1 MYQSNRR
8 WLLPLLLLIGPC
20 APISLAQQPQLW
32 SPDNGDGTYKNPIIF
47 ADYSDP
53 DVIRVG
59 NDFYL
64 TASSFSC
71 FPGLPIL
78 HSMDLVNWTII
89 GHAINKYP
97 VERFNTP
104 VHGCGVWA
112 PAIRFHDGQFYIFFG
127 DPDNGIFMAKTTNPT
142 GPWNPLVR
150 VKDSKGWIDTC
161 PFWDDDGQAYLV
173 HSHKGAGPL
182 LIARMSTDGTHL
194 LEDDGTQVY
203 MAKGAEGP
211 KLYKRH
217 GYYYVSFPEG
227 GVATGGQIVIRSKN
241 IFGPYERHQVLPNG
255 SPHQGGMVE
264 LDNGQAWFISF
275 KSVGYLGRITYLNP
289 VTWGNDDWPVFGDN
303 GKSVDIWKKP
313 DVGAVFPIQRPQ
325 TSDEFD
331 SAVLNPIW
339 QWNHN
344 PVNDHWSLT
353 EHPGYLRLTALPA
366 DSLAVAR
373 NTLTDKLI
381 DSTGVIDVK
390 LDITHMADG
399 QRAGFAFVSGNNFG
413 PVGVIQDNGVRR
425 VFWNGDNGKGSV
437 VPGSEI
443 WLLGVNTDDKGGLW
457 YSLDGKNFVDTG
469 AVFTMKFIF
478 WKGGR
483 IGLFSYGPHAGS
495 ADFDFVHY
503 RYGEGTVQ

>member
-1 MYQSNRR
+1 VATNSFAQTTP
-8 WLLPLLLLIGPC
+8 LP
-20 APISLAQQPQLW
+20 W
-32 SPDNGDGTYKNPIIF
+32 GDQANGTYKNPILKS
-47 ADYSDP
+47 DYSDP
-53 DVIRVG
+53 DIIRVG
-59 NDFYL
+59 PDFYMV
-64 TASSFSC
+64 ASDFC
-71 FPGLPIL
+71 YVGMQVL
-78 HSMDLVNWTII
+78 HSNDLVNWTVL
-89 GHAINKYP
+89 GQVFNKLTMDPKYDAMKGYG
-97 VERFNTP
+97 EGT
-104 VHGCGVWA
+104 WA
-112 PAIRFHDGQFYIFFG
+112 PSIRFHNGEFYIYVCTPHDG
-127 DPDNGIFMAKTTNPT
+127 LFMWHAKNPA
-142 GPWNPLVR
+142 GPWSDTVT
-150 VKDSKGWIDTC
+150 VKKVDGWEDPC

-194 LEDDGTQVY
+194 LDDDGTQVY

-275 KSVGYLGRITYLNP
+275 KSAGYLGRITYLNP

-443 WLLGVNTDDKGGLW
+443 WLRGVNTDDKGGLW

-469 AVFTMKFIF
+469 AVFTMKFVF